1 MSYVIHLDLGPGQ
14 LAYPTQIDGKMVCVL
29 SPRIAADRVIQAR
42 VRRFMTAQGRD
53 CGSCGACPA
62 GQAS

>member
-14 LAYPTQIDGKMVCVL
+14 LAYPTQIDGQMVCVL
-29 SPRIAADRVIQAR
+29 SPRTARDRAIQGR
-42 VRRFMTAQGRD
+42 VKRFMKAQGRD
-53 CGSCGACPA
+53 CGSCGACPV